1 MKKAITTL
9 VVLALLGCTA
19 VRADS
24 PFTVIATV
32 PPFVRPGDENVTVQL
47 TVKLE
52 SGEYDNVEVELVF
65 PRAFSP
71 SQEGSDIFRLGDM
84 STSDIQKP
92 PMGVAVFQLDV
103 SPDAVYGDYTI
114 QVYIRT
120 ATSTFK
126 DEFDIHVVGET
137 LIEIKSVSTSKTPVE
152 PGDDFEL
159 EITVRNI
166 GSNAIK
172 WLKVILNPAVAVPD
186 TAGQSGQTSQTS
198 TISTGILTGTQQ
210 QTPVIIPI
218 SSDLERIFK
227 DIFPGKSVLA
237 SYAVSVD
244 SSAETMN
251 YAMSVT
257 LVYQDETGMIIT
269 ETRTIGIKI
278 KGSPHLELQGIEA
291 DPSVPLQGDQ
301 AIISVT
307 MENNGTDE
315 ARSVKVSMSSHL
327 GQYTSFIGTMRRNE
341 NNAAVFKILIPEG
354 EKEFPQ
360 YIIDNLLNR
369 EKTTKYSFTIQV
381 YYEDA
386 SGEGY
391 GFAESWDLTTK
402 VQYDKTIF
410 YILGGVVLLIVIG
423 VWRLQ
428 SRRRLKV
435 LEE

>member
-1 MKKAITTL
+1 MKKAIIVI
-9 VVLALLGCTA
+9 VVLGLLGCTT
-19 VRADS
+19 VGADS

-32 PPFVRPGDENVTVQL
+32 PPFVRPGDVNITVQL

-52 SGEYDNVEVELVF
+52 SGEYDNVEVELVL

-71 SQEGSDIFRLGDM
+71 SQEGSDTFRLGDM

-103 SPDAVYGDYTI
+103 SPDAVYGDYSI

-172 WLKVILNPAVAVPD
+172 WLKVILNPGGAVPD
-186 TAGQSGQTSQTS
+186 TTGQGGQTSQTS
-198 TISTGILTGTQQ
+198 IPTGIPTGTQQ

-227 DIFPGKSVLA
+227 NISPGKSILA
-237 SYAVSVD
+237 SYALSVEP
-244 SSAETMN
+244 SAETKN

-257 LVYQDETGMIIT
+257 LVYQDETGMINT

-291 DPSVPLQGDQ
+291 DPAVPFQGDQ

-307 MENNGTDE
+307 LENNGTDE
-315 ARSVKVSMSSHL
+315 ARSVKVNLSSHL

-369 EKTTKYSFTIQV
+369 EKTTKYPFTVQV

-410 YILGGVVLLIVIG
+410 YILGGAMLLIVIG
-423 VWRLQ
+423 IWRLQ